1 VPSARTEADRLRPAK
16 AKAKVKAKAKLK
28 APAVGSGAPQ
38 TKSGA
43 QESSEAAGRRELL
56 NAHIFQNP
64 FVGITITDGDGICL
78 MVNEA
83 QKRITGIPQN
93 AILGRDLRSVMDDR
107 VLSVS
112 GTLEVLRTKKEINL
126 HQVSSY
132 GRSYEVKALPVFGDD
147 GGIAYVINYI
157 LDVTET
163 EKFKNMLKRMEV
175 ERGGDGDQIQRL
187 LSITQEV
194 EGIVFCGIR
203 MRDLINMA
211 KKIAKSDATVLIT
224 GPSGTGKE
232 LIANLIHKNSERRGR
247 PFIKLN
253 CAAIP
258 EPLLESELFGYEPG
272 AFTGGNQ
279 KGSRGIFEA
288 ANGGS
293 LLLDEIGE
301 MPLQL
306 QAKLLRVLQEQEV
319 RRIGG
324 DAATHV
330 DVRIIAATNASL
342 TDMLGERRFRE
353 DLYYRLN
360 VIRIDVPGLADR
372 KEDIPVLIAHYVR
385 RFNQKYKVSKTM
397 RREVV
402 DFLAA
407 GRYPGNIRELQNIVE
422 RLVLQSAG
430 SEVTLNDAFE
440 AYNSMQASAHS
451 APADAVSHAGV
462 SLKSM
467 MEEHEKRVLKE
478 YMEIYKRPDEVA
490 RRLKIDRST
499 ISRKLHK
506 HGL

>member
-1 VPSARTEADRLRPAK
+1 MDN
-16 AKAKVKAKAKLK
+16 
-28 APAVGSGAPQ
+28 
-38 TKSGA
+38 
-43 QESSEAAGRRELL
+43 RELL
-56 NAHIFQNP
+56 NTRIFQNP
-64 FVGITITDGDGICL
+64 FVGITITDGDGICI

-83 QKRITGIPQN
+83 QNRITGIPRE
-93 AILGRDLRSVMDDR
+93 AILGRDLRRVMDDH

-112 GTLEVLRTKKEINL
+112 STLEVLKTRKEINL

-132 GRSYEVKALPVFGDD
+132 GRSYEVKAMPIFSGD
-147 GGIAYVINYI
+147 GRIAYVISYI

-175 ERGGDGDQIQRL
+175 ERESGGDQIQRL
-187 LSITQEV
+187 ISITQNV

-211 KKIAKSDATVLIT
+211 KKIANSDATVLIT

-232 LIANLIHKNSERRGR
+232 LFANLIHKHSDRRGK

-301 MPLQL
+301 LPLQL

-353 DLYYRLN
+353 DLYYRLD

-385 RFNQKYKVSKTM
+385 RFNEKYGVAKTI
-397 RREVV
+397 RREVI
-402 DFLAA
+402 DFLAS
-407 GRYPGNIRELQNIVE
+407 GKYPGNVRELQNIVE
-422 RLVLQSAG
+422 RLVLQSG
-430 SEVTLNDAFE
+430 GGEITLNDAFD
-440 AYNSMQASAHS
+440 AYNSMQAAVGAASAES
-451 APADAVSHAGV
+451 AADIGDG
-462 SLKSM
+462 SLKSI
-467 MEEHEKRVLKE
+467 MENYEKNLLKK

-506 HGL
+506 YGF